1 VLRSLNVVKQKD
13 EAEKGREKGMPKLL
27 RARVAHDEKEEEQL
41 RKIATSRH
49 GPADWIMQARMVV
62 YSWDGMRV
70 DAIARAL
77 QCCEKTVRL
86 HLKRFNEQGLD
97 GLGDRPRLGRR
108 ARLTEAE
115 RSQIIAFSRE
125 PAPGSLQR
133 KADGTLEA
141 RDEQESAQWS
151 LDALTQSAHEAGI
164 QVERSQIRRIFLS
177 EGVRWRRTHSWGTSN
192 APDFVSKERRSS
204 RSMSSHP

>member
-1 VLRSLNVVKQKD
+1 
-13 EAEKGREKGMPKLL
+13 MPKLVQA
-27 RARVAHDEKEEEQL
+27 RAAKDEKEEEQL
-41 RKIATSRH
+41 RKLATSRH

-62 YSWDGMRV
+62 YSWEGMRV

-97 GLGDRPRLGRR
+97 GLGDRLRPGRR

-115 RSQIIAFSRE
+115 RSRIIAFSRE

-133 KADGTLEA
+133 ESDGGLQA
-141 RDEQESAQWS
+141 RDEQASAQWS
-151 LDALTQSAHEAGI
+151 LDALTQAAHQAGI
-164 QVERSQIRRIFLS
+164 QVERSQVRRIFLS
-177 EGVRWRRTHSWGTSN
+177 EGVRWRRTHSWGTSDDK
-192 APDFVSKERRSS
+192 DFVSKERRSS
-204 RSMSSHP
+204 RSISSHP